1 MQLFAGPLAIVADA
15 LESLGIDYFVGGSVS
30 AVVHG
35 EIRLTQDADVV
46 VHVPPDRILAL
57 CERLD
62 PTFFLDR
69 ELLRS
74 CFARN
79 MSCNAIHRS
88 TGFKVD
94 LFPLKQRPF
103 SLSEMQR
110 ARHFEVLPGLR
121 LRVATAEDC
130 ILSKLEWY
138 EKADRVSER
147 QWRDVLGV
155 LKQSR
160 ATLDRAYL
168 ERWATEL
175 GLRDLLQRAIVEAGI

>member
-1 MQLFAGPLAIVADA
+1 MQLFAGPMAIVADA
-15 LESLGIDYFVGGSVS
+15 LESMGIDYFVGGSVS

-35 EIRLTQDADVV
+35 EIRMTQDADVV
-46 VHVPPDRILAL
+46 VHVPPDRIQAL
-57 CERLD
+57 CDRLE
-62 PTFFLDR
+62 PHFFVDR
-69 ELLRS
+69 ELLQS
-74 CFARN
+74 CFARH

-88 TGFKVD
+88 SGFKID

-103 SLSEMQR
+103 SLAEMQR
-110 ARHFEVLPGLR
+110 ARHVEVLPGLR

-138 EKADRVSER
+138 EKGDRVSER

-168 ERWATEL
+168 ETWAAEL
-175 GLRDLLQRAIVEAGI
+175 GVRDLLQRAMSEAGT